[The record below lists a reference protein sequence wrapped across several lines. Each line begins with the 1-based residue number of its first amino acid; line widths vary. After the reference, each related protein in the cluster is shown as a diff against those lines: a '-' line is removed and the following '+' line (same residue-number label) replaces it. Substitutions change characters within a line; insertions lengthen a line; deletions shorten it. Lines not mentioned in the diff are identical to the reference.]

1 MQQLHM
7 GWWYGFVNKVPILTA
22 PPEQATAIARDTGD
36 ITTHPFQSSLVN
48 IGEQATLTDLGIS
61 HTIDQIVGVEYASH
75 MMVPSATNIMRIHG
89 LSQIIRMNNQGSKR
103 KMDLFQRVKI
113 MSTQTDDDL
122 TVCKKTAEWP
132 KGITLL
138 LQTHSITK
146 CFTQKT

>member
-1 MQQLHM
+1 MIDNSANQTGLIHDVSNFDDRSSPPA
-7 GWWYGFVNKVPILTA
+7 YK
-22 PPEQATAIARDTGD
+22 PEQATAIARDTGD

-122 TVCKKTAEWP
+122 TVCKKTAE
-132 KGITLL
+132 
-138 LQTHSITK
+138 
-146 CFTQKT
+146 